1 MDRPVVGD
9 HGSVNLRRS
18 AVLAGPLAFL
28 LLLFIVPVTAVVR
41 AGLAD
46 GPCALWATLAAP
58 GTWRILGFTV
68 LQAGL
73 STVATL
79 VLAMPAAYV
88 LAVYRFPG
96 RSVVRALVLVPFV
109 MPTVVVGAAFLALLG
124 PTGLLGVDLSG
135 SLWGLV
141 LAHMFLN
148 LAVVI
153 RVVGA
158 ALSSLDPDLVAAA
171 RVLGASRW
179 RAFARVTLPLLRP
192 AVRASAT
199 IVFLFCF
206 TSFGV
211 VQVLGAGQLRTVEV
225 EIYRR
230 TALLLDLP
238 AAAALSL
245 LQLLAVI
252 AMLVVLG
259 GSRATSTGAVVDVAR
274 APRGVERLWVAAVA
288 ILTSAVVLAPLLVV
302 LLRSLVIDGEPTLAG
317 WQALFGDSDSTNAV
331 DPWSAVLASLRTA
344 SAATALA
351 LVVGGSAALG
361 LAWSRRGGWMRSLD
375 ALLLL
380 PLGTSAVTVGLGML
394 LAFGRPPFD
403 LRNTGLL
410 IVLAQTLVA
419 VPFVVRVLTPA
430 LENFDGRLLDVA
442 AVLGRSQGAAV
453 RAVAI
458 PLVLPAFA
466 VAVGFAF
473 AVTIGEFGATVFL
486 ASPADPTLPVAI
498 SRLLARPGELTL
510 AAAYAASSLLMLIT
524 VAVVVLVDR
533 IRLGKAVVF

>member
-1 MDRPVVGD
+1 
-9 HGSVNLRRS
+9 VNARRT
-18 AVLAGPLAFL
+18 ALLAGPLAFL
-28 LLLFIVPVTAVVR
+28 LLLFLVPLAAVLR

-46 GPCALWATLAAP
+46 GPTALWGTLVASS
-58 GTWRILGFTV
+58 TWRILGFTV

-73 STVATL
+73 STVATF
-79 VLAMPAAYV
+79 VVAMPAAYV

-96 RSVVRALVLVPFV
+96 RSVLRALVLVPFV

-124 PTGLLGVDLSG
+124 PTGLLGIDLSG

-158 ALSSLDPDLVAAA
+158 ALASLDPDLVAAA
-171 RVLGASRW
+171 RVLGDSR
-179 RAFARVTLPLLRP
+179 RQAFARVTWPLLRP

-245 LQLLAVI
+245 LQLLTVV

-259 GSRATSTGAVVDVAR
+259 GSRATSTSAAVDVAR
-274 APRGVERLWVAAVA
+274 VPRGVERAWVAMVA
-288 ILTSAVVLAPLLVV
+288 ILTSCVVLAPLLVV

-317 WQALFGDSDSTNAV
+317 WQTLFGESDSTNAV

-344 SAATALA
+344 SAATVLA
-351 LVVGGSAALG
+351 VLVGGSAALG

-394 LAFGRPPFD
+394 LAFGRPPLD
-403 LRNTGLL
+403 LRNTGVL
-410 IVLAQTLVA
+410 IILAQTLVA

-430 LENFDGRLLDVA
+430 LENFDGRLLEVA
-442 AVLGRSQGAAV
+442 AVLGRSAGSAI
-453 RAVAI
+453 RAVAV
-458 PLVLPAFA
+458 PMVLPAFA

-486 ASPADPTLPVAI
+486 ASPAEPTLPVAI
-498 SRLLARPGELTL
+498 SRLLARPGELTV
-510 AAAYAASSLLMLIT
+510 AAAYAASALLMLIT